1 MSQLYL
7 FTLSTNS
14 LLVKDMMVKLF
25 EIDSE
30 RDLRTIADTYAMCQ
44 QLHVRCHERR
54 EQMLEMQSFLH
65 VSTSLAES
73 YKLLEELQDFE
84 LEKCRDLMKSI
95 TMKQFALFNVGF
107 YIDCYVHYGPSVTLT
122 ILYVIIQERLPVI
135 LEGAKVFDKKDVEDP
150 VDVAL
155 EYREKM
161 VCLFFCHKVDKC

>member
-7 FTLSTNS
+7 LALSANS

-25 EIDSE
+25 EIDNE
-30 RDLRTIADTYAMCQ
+30 RDLRTVADTYAMCQ
-44 QLHVRCHERR
+44 QLHVRCYERR

-84 LEKCRDLMKSI
+84 LEKCRDFMKSI
-95 TMKQFALFNVGF
+95 IETQLKVLKKLSF
-107 YIDCYVHYGPSVTLT
+107 I
-122 ILYVIIQERLPVI
+122 
-135 LEGAKVFDKKDVEDP
+135 AKLHHVEDP

-155 EYREKM
+155 AYREKM
-161 VCLFFCHKVDKC
+161 VRLFFCHKVGAADLRA